1 MTQQPN
7 SQSNST
13 PTLCESDLIQF
24 CGSTEAYRHWTK
36 RLVYTE
42 GVQYMAEHGG
52 AYWLIDAVASYQPD
66 KRIASRPDLV
76 DFQLWELVVA
86 QDKSATLTM
95 RGDSDQPAVVTQEI
109 PFTDFPLA
117 QIKFYVCNGTL
128 MLPSEY

>member
-7 SQSNST
+7 SQPS
-13 PTLCESDLIQF
+13 LRESDLIQF
-24 CGSTEAYRHWTK
+24 CGSSEFFQHWTK

-42 GVQYMAEHGG
+42 GVRHMAEHGG

-76 DFQLWELVVA
+76 DFQLWELAVA
-86 QDKSATLTM
+86 EDKSATLTM
-95 RGDSDQPAVVTQEI
+95 RGDSGQPAVITQEI
-109 PFTDFPLA
+109 PFTDFPLE

>member
-1 MTQQPN
+1 MTM
-7 SQSNST
+7 
-13 PTLCESDLIQF
+13 LREFDLIQF
-24 CGSTEAYRHWTK
+24 CGSSEFFQHWSK

-42 GVQYMAEHGG
+42 GVRYMAEHGG

-66 KRIASRPDLV
+66 KRIASRSDLV
-76 DFQLWELVVA
+76 DFQLWELAVA
-86 QDKSATLTM
+86 EDKSATLTM
-95 RGDSDQPAVVTQEI
+95 RGDSDQPAVITQEI

>member
-1 MTQQPN
+1 MT
-7 SQSNST
+7 
-13 PTLCESDLIQF
+13 TLRESDLIQF
-24 CGSTEAYRHWTK
+24 CGSSEFFQHWTK

-42 GVQYMAEHGG
+42 GVRHMAEHGG

-76 DFQLWELVVA
+76 DLQLWELAVGE
-86 QDKSATLTM
+86 DKSATLTM
-95 RGDSDQPAVVTQEI
+95 RGDSDQPAVITQEI

-117 QIKFYVCNGTL
+117 QIKLYVCNGTL

>member
-7 SQSNST
+7 SQPN
-13 PTLCESDLIQF
+13 LRESDLTQF
-24 CGSTEAYRHWTK
+24 CGSSEFFQHWTK

-66 KRIASRPDLV
+66 KRITSRPDLV
-76 DFQLWELVVA
+76 DFQLWELAVA
-86 QDKSATLTM
+86 EDKTATLTM
-95 RGDSDQPAVVTQEI
+95 RPDSGQPAVITQEI

-117 QIKFYVCNGTL
+117 QIKLYVCNGTL

>member
-1 MTQQPN
+1 LENDTMT
-7 SQSNST
+7 
-13 PTLCESDLIQF
+13 TLRESDLTQF
-24 CGSTEAYRHWTK
+24 CGSAEFYQHWTK

-42 GVQYMAEHGG
+42 GVQYMAERGG

-86 QDKSATLTM
+86 QDKSATLMM
-95 RGDSDQPAVVTQEI
+95 RGDSDQPAVITQEI
-109 PFTDFPLA
+109 PFTDFPLER
-117 QIKFYVCNGTL
+117 IKLYVSGGTL

>member
-1 MTQQPN
+1 LENNTMT
-7 SQSNST
+7 
-13 PTLCESDLIQF
+13 TLQESDLIQF
-24 CGSTEAYRHWTK
+24 CGSAEAYRHWTK

-42 GVQYMAEHGG
+42 GVQYMAEHGR
-52 AYWLIDAVASYQPD
+52 AYWLVDAVASYQPD

-95 RGDSDQPAVVTQEI
+95 RGDSDQPAVITQEI

-117 QIKFYVCNGTL
+117 QITFYVCNGTL

>member
-7 SQSNST
+7 SQPN
-13 PTLCESDLIQF
+13 LQESDLIQF
-24 CGSTEAYRHWTK
+24 CGSAEAYRHWTK

-66 KRIASRPDLV
+66 KRITSRPDLV
-76 DFQLWELVVA
+76 DFQLWQLAVA
-86 QDKSATLTM
+86 QDKSAVLTM
-95 RGDSDQPAVVTQEI
+95 RGDSDQPAVITQEI
-109 PFTDFPLA
+109 PFTDFPLT

>member
-1 MTQQPN
+1 MT
-7 SQSNST
+7 
-13 PTLCESDLIQF
+13 
-24 CGSTEAYRHWTK
+24 RK

-42 GVQYMAEHGG
+42 GVQYMAERGG

-66 KRIASRPDLV
+66 NRITSRPDLV
-76 DFQLWELVVA
+76 DFQLWELAVA
-86 QDKSATLTM
+86 KDKSATLTM
-95 RGDSDQPAVVTQEI
+95 RGDSDQPAVITQEI

>member
-7 SQSNST
+7 NQPN
-13 PTLCESDLIQF
+13 LRESDLTQF
-24 CGSTEAYRHWTK
+24 CGSSEFFQHWTK
-36 RLVYTE
+36 RLIYTE
-42 GVQYMAEHGG
+42 GVHFMAEHGR

-76 DFQLWELVVA
+76 DFQLWELAVA
-86 QDKSATLTM
+86 EDKSAVLAM
-95 RGDSDQPAVVTQEI
+95 RGDSGQPAVITQEI
-109 PFTDFPLA
+109 PFTDFPLE

>member
-7 SQSNST
+7 SQPNSK

-24 CGSTEAYRHWTK
+24 CGSAEAYRHWTT
-36 RLVYTE
+36 RLIYTE
-42 GVQYMAEHGG
+42 GVKYMAERGE
-52 AYWLIDAVASYQPD
+52 AYWLIDAIASYQPD

-86 QDKSATLTM
+86 KDKSAALTM
-95 RGDSDQPAVVTQEI
+95 RADSGQPAVITQEI
-109 PFTDFPLA
+109 PFTDFPLK
-117 QIKFYVCNGTL
+117 QIKLYVCNGTL